1 MSADNSQSTPMIP
14 EQSGRGPDNAP
25 RTRRTKAEIEAARA
39 EANRPP
45 RQSGRPID
53 RREVRGSID
62 MDAIKGLLGG
72 ETPNDNSGDGERPSR
87 RPNDSAARGSEH
99 SDNPDRTGEDQ
110 DQDRAAL
117 ELDEDDED
125 APKRKTRPKT
135 LADFAKENELD
146 AAKLYDLHVAYD
158 DGESVSL
165 KDLKDHYRES
175 GDLQRSRDDFE
186 DYRTEAQNEVL
197 LARQQIDGVLR
208 RLTEVVPAE
217 HLARAFTDYQA
228 DAAER
233 ARADKQRLRE
243 WFPEWDDAQ
252 TKAADKAKLTETLKS
267 YGFSSFEVDTIQDAR
282 IIRFGIHAMRL
293 MDRYKRLKA
302 NFEREKVPSKAPP
315 SRQPARR
322 PDRSET
328 AKRQAEGGDV
338 VGAVATLIG

>member
-1 MSADNSQSTPMIP
+1 MSADNSELPQGLNGSA
-14 EQSGRGPDNAP
+14 ERAP
-25 RTRRTKAEIEAARA
+25 RPRRTKAEMEAARA
-39 EANRPP
+39 EQNRPP

-53 RREVRGSID
+53 AREVRGSID
-62 MDAIKGLLGG
+62 MDAIKGLLSG
-72 ETPNDNSGDGERPSR
+72 EEGNDSGAGERPSR
-87 RPNDSAARGSEH
+87 RSDDSAARR
-99 SDNPDRTGEDQ
+99 SDEAGNPDRTREDQ
-110 DQDRAAL
+110 DQNRAAL
-117 ELDEDDED
+117 ELEDDED
-125 APKRKTRPKT
+125 DSVPKKKRPKT
-135 LADFAKENELD
+135 LAQFAEENELE

-217 HLARAFTDYQA
+217 HLARAFSDYQA

-233 ARADKQRLRE
+233 ARADKQKIRE
-243 WFPEWDDAQ
+243 WFPEWDDVQ
-252 TKAADKAKLTETLKS
+252 VKAADKAKLTETLKS
-267 YGFSSFEVDTIQDAR
+267 YGFSPYEVDTIQDAR

-293 MDRYKRLKA
+293 MDRYKRLKE
-302 NFEREKVPSKAPP
+302 NFQREKVPSKAPP
-315 SRQPARR
+315 SRTPAKR
-322 PDRSET
+322 PDRNET
-328 AKRQAEGGDV
+328 AQRQAKDGNV